1 MSCKVR
7 KGELTVKL
15 PSLEIDNNSSSS
27 RFFHPFFCCC
37 YVQFIGTRTL
47 IVFHLNPDQNIIC
60 DFNLQLEINSD
71 HKQNFYFADSLYNLN
86 LHNSLC

>member
-15 PSLEIDNNSSSS
+15 SIDNTSSSS
-27 RFFHPFFCCC
+27 RFFHPFFCC

-47 IVFHLNPDQNIIC
+47 IVFHLDPNQNIIC
-60 DFNLQLEINSD
+60 YFNLQLEINSD
-71 HKQNFYFADSLYNLN
+71 HKRNFYFADSLYNLN
-86 LHNSLC
+86 LHNGLC